1 MGSIVPSALCEN
13 VGKPSVLY
21 EAFPNTCGNPRSL
34 RISIRC
40 GIFHN
45 ASRPPKKCRSRIVYK
60 RRLGL
65 GPMFGMAV
73 FWGEHQSC
81 ALLGRRN
88 GMRKDRRKFEAAFK
102 MQLVQQIEAG
112 ALTRM
117 QAARTH
123 QLSPSLIDR
132 WRKQF
137 REDKLVDRPSNRER
151 QLEAENEKLKSKIGD
166 LVMQNDQLKKL
177 QDYAQRL
184 RNANTSVITAKNLD
198 QFRKG
203 SK

>member
-1 MGSIVPSALCEN
+1 
-13 VGKPSVLY
+13 
-21 EAFPNTCGNPRSL
+21 
-34 RISIRC
+34 
-40 GIFHN
+40 
-45 ASRPPKKCRSRIVYK
+45 
-60 RRLGL
+60 
-65 GPMFGMAV
+65 
-73 FWGEHQSC
+73 
-81 ALLGRRN
+81 
-88 GMRKDRRKFEAAFK
+88 
-102 MQLVQQIEAG
+102 
-112 ALTRM
+112 M

-151 QLEAENEKLKSKIGD
+151 QLETDNEKLKAKIGD

-177 QDYAQRL
+177 HDYTQRL
-184 RNANTSVITAKNLD
+184 RNANTLVITAKNLD

>member
-1 MGSIVPSALCEN
+1 MG
-13 VGKPSVLY
+13 
-21 EAFPNTCGNPRSL
+21 
-34 RISIRC
+34 
-40 GIFHN
+40 
-45 ASRPPKKCRSRIVYK
+45 
-60 RRLGL
+60 
-65 GPMFGMAV
+65 
-73 FWGEHQSC
+73 
-81 ALLGRRN
+81 
-88 GMRKDRRKFEAAFK
+88 KDRRKFESPFK
-102 MQLVQQIEAG
+102 KQLVQQIEAG
-112 ALTRM
+112 GLTRM

-151 QLEAENEKLKSKIGD
+151 QLEAENEKLKAKIGD

-184 RNANTSVITAKNLD
+184 KNANTSVITAKNLD

>member
-1 MGSIVPSALCEN
+1 MG
-13 VGKPSVLY
+13 
-21 EAFPNTCGNPRSL
+21 
-34 RISIRC
+34 
-40 GIFHN
+40 
-45 ASRPPKKCRSRIVYK
+45 
-60 RRLGL
+60 
-65 GPMFGMAV
+65 
-73 FWGEHQSC
+73 
-81 ALLGRRN
+81 
-88 GMRKDRRKFEAAFK
+88 KDRRKFEAAFK
-102 MQLVQQIEAG
+102 RQLVQQIEAG
-112 ALTRM
+112 GLTRM

-137 REDKLVDRPSNRER
+137 REQKLVDRPSTRER
-151 QLEAENEKLKSKIGD
+151 QLETENEKLKSKIGD

-184 RNANTSVITAKNLD
+184 RNADTSVITAKNLA

>member
-1 MGSIVPSALCEN
+1 MG
-13 VGKPSVLY
+13 
-21 EAFPNTCGNPRSL
+21 
-34 RISIRC
+34 
-40 GIFHN
+40 
-45 ASRPPKKCRSRIVYK
+45 
-60 RRLGL
+60 
-65 GPMFGMAV
+65 
-73 FWGEHQSC
+73 
-81 ALLGRRN
+81 
-88 GMRKDRRKFEAAFK
+88 KDRRKFEAAFK
-102 MQLVQQIEAG
+102 RQLVQQIEAG

-137 REDKLVDRPSNRER
+137 LEQRLVDRPSTRER
-151 QLEAENEKLKSKIGD
+151 QLETENEKLKAKVGE
-166 LVMQNDQLKKL
+166 LVMQNDQLKKM

-184 RNANTSVITAKNLD
+184 RNADTSVITAKNLA